1 MKPSI
6 HRLAEQDLRDA
17 AGFYRREAG
26 AGVALRFL
34 AEFERIVDL
43 LVSEPGIGTPT
54 AGGRQAFPLAGFPYS
69 VIYPPLS
76 IKQMFNSCAEK
87 NPNAPMLIRAPRS
100 GRPS

>member
-69 VIYPPLS
+69 VIYRQLGD
-76 IKQMFNSCAEK
+76 E
-87 NPNAPMLIRAPRS
+87 IRVLVVRHQRRDPGFGDSRS
-100 GRPS
+100 

>member
-6 HRLAEQDLRDA
+6 HRLAEQHLLDA
-17 AGFYRREAG
+17 PGCYRREAG

-43 LVSEPGIGTPT
+43 LVSEPGIGTLT

-69 VIYPPLS
+69 VIYRQLGD
-76 IKQMFNSCAEK
+76 E
-87 NPNAPMLIRAPRS
+87 IRVLVVRHQRRDPGFGDSRS
-100 GRPS
+100 

>member
-54 AGGRQAFPLAGFPYS
+54 ADGRQAFPLAGFPYS
-69 VIYPPLS
+69 VIYRQLGD
-76 IKQMFNSCAEK
+76 E
-87 NPNAPMLIRAPRS
+87 IRVLVVRHQRRDPGFGDSRS
-100 GRPS
+100 

>member
-69 VIYPPLS
+69 VIYRQLGD
-76 IKQMFNSCAEK
+76 E
-87 NPNAPMLIRAPRS
+87 IRVLAVRHQRRDPGFGDSRS
-100 GRPS
+100 

>member
-1 MKPSI
+1 VKPSI

-69 VIYPPLS
+69 VIYRQLGD
-76 IKQMFNSCAEK
+76 E
-87 NPNAPMLIRAPRS
+87 IRVLVVRHQRRDPGFGDSRS
-100 GRPS
+100 